1 MSKYS
6 KEIDEICNIILF
18 YDVQNMLRNTSYTI
32 MKQMVQKSLSSIE
45 TVYQNI
51 MNIVDHA
58 PYKFQII
65 QSIVEIVSKQ
75 RNVYHLLKHNIPSN
89 AQFFKL

>member
-32 MKQMVQKSLSSIE
+32 MKQMV
-45 TVYQNI
+45 
-51 MNIVDHA
+51 
-58 PYKFQII
+58 
-65 QSIVEIVSKQ
+65 
-75 RNVYHLLKHNIPSN
+75 
-89 AQFFKL
+89 